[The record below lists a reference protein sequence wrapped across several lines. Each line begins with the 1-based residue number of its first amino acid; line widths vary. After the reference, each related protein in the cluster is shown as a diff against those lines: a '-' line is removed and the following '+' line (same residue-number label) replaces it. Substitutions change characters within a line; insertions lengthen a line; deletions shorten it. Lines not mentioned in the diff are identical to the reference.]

1 MILGHWEKI
10 GVLIIL
16 AIFWVLWVHK
26 YFNSP
31 NTPSRHPLDTARH
44 PPDTPRHPP
53 DNPPRHSSGTLQMTS
68 TAILDFVSLYVFI
81 TPNTPYRHPRDTPRH
96 PRPPLYTACTPSR
109 HPPDALYSHRWCP
122 NKITQCTLGCFIL
135 RWFWN
140 FDNSI
145 HFLAVVDHD

>member
-1 MILGHWEKI
+1 MTPRTWGLKIMTILGNFGDLGALGENRCLDHTDY
-10 GVLIIL
+10 IL
-16 AIFWVLWVHK
+16 GIVSQLVFKCPH
-26 YFNSP
+26 YTPQTPSRHRQ
-31 NTPSRHPLDTARH
+31 TPSRHPQ
-44 PPDTPRHPP
+44 TPSRQ
-53 DNPPRHSSGTLQMTS
+53 PPRHSSGTLQMTS

-135 RWFWN
+135 R
-140 FDNSI
+140 
-145 HFLAVVDHD
+145 